1 MSLLNSISS
10 LWGDPPPALA
20 FELSEAGI
28 AMARTGKTPGL
39 NFHPLDAGV
48 ISVSPLRDNILE
60 PEKLAAAVRSM
71 APPNGSRKRRDAA
84 LILPDLCARVSVLD
98 FVDFPTDSKEQLS
111 LIRFRLKKSVPYDVE
126 SAALSY
132 FPQAGSENDKRF
144 DVVVAVVPLEIVAR
158 YEAPFRAA
166 GIEPGFVTTSALA
179 ALDLVNE
186 KDVIVMAKLS
196 GRILTIMALVRG
208 GLKLVRSLELSE
220 PGIAEIAADLYP
232 TFVYLEDNFGAKAVK
247 LLLAGFG
254 GLEAEARARFER
266 ELNVPVAVPGSSLG
280 TPTDSNVGLLGYLE
294 SLAG

>member
-1 MSLLNSISS
+1 MSLLSTISS
-10 LWGDPPPALA
+10 LWGDPPPTLA

-28 AMARTGKTPGL
+28 AVARTGKTPE
-39 NFHPLDAGV
+39 LDFRALEPGV
-48 ISVSPLRDNILE
+48 ISVSPLRDKNKE
-60 PEKLAAAVRSM
+60 PEKLAAIVRSL

-98 FVDFPTDSKEQLS
+98 FVDFPTDPKEQLS
-111 LIRFRLKKSVPYDVE
+111 LIRFRMKKSVPYDVE
-126 SAALSY
+126 SAALNY
-132 FPQAGSENDKRF
+132 FPQADAENGKRY
-144 DVVVAVVPLEIVAR
+144 DVVVAVVPLEIVVR

-179 ALDLVNE
+179 ALDLVEE

-208 GLKLVRSLELSE
+208 AVKLVRSLELSE
-220 PGIAEIAADLYP
+220 VGTAEIASDLYP
-232 TFVYLEDNFGAKAVK
+232 TFVYLEDNFGEKAVK

-254 GLEAEARARFER
+254 GLEAEARVRFET
-266 ELNVPVAVPGSSLG
+266 ELNVPVAVPRSALG
-280 TPTDSNVGLLGYLE
+280 IPTDSNVGLLGYLE